1 MSPQELG
8 KGNTAMKILVINCG
22 SSSLKY
28 QLLDMT
34 TETALATGLIE
45 RIGEPQ
51 GILTHKHHPDAEGEA
66 KIVREKP
73 IPDHEAGLRLAQ
85 AVMADPEAGVLNDAS
100 DIQAVGHR
108 VVHGGEAFKASAR
121 VDADAMAAIEKTI
134 PLAPLHNPANLT
146 GIRVAGELFPDA
158 PQVAVFDTAFHQSMP
173 PKAYHYALPYEFYEE
188 MGVRRYGF
196 HGTSHKYVAAEAA
209 GLLGRPLQELKL
221 VTAHLGSGASICA
234 IDKGRSVDTTMGMT
248 PLGGVIMGTR
258 VGNIDPGVVM
268 YIAQQKGYSVEEID
282 RVLQKESGL
291 KGICGSNDM
300 RDIHTRA
307 AEGDERARLAEE
319 MFIHRIRQYMG
330 AYFFELGEVDA
341 LVFTAGIGEHD
352 PLTREK
358 CCQGLE
364 YYGVVIDPEKN
375 QAARGEARTVSAPIS
390 AVKVLVI
397 PTNEEL
403 EIARQTV
410 EVLKA

>member
-1 MSPQELG
+1 
-8 KGNTAMKILVINCG
+8 MKILVINCG

-28 QLLDMT
+28 QLYDMT
-34 TETALATGLIE
+34 TSTTLASGLIE

-51 GILTHKHHPDAEGEA
+51 GLLTHKNHPGTDGET
-66 KIVREKP
+66 KIVREEP
-73 IPDHEAGLRLAQ
+73 IADHEAGMRLAQ
-85 AVMADPEAGVLNDAS
+85 ELLVDPKTGVVADRS

-108 VVHGGEAFKASAR
+108 VVHGGETFRASTLISPE
-121 VDADAMAAIEKTI
+121 VIAAIEKTI

-146 GIRVAGELFPDA
+146 GIRVSRELFPDA
-158 PQVAVFDTAFHQSMP
+158 PQVAVFDTAFHQTMP
-173 PKAYHYALPYEFYEE
+173 PHAYHYALPYEFYEE
-188 MGVRRYGF
+188 LGVRRYGF
-196 HGTSHKYVAAEAA
+196 HGTSHKFVAEEAA
-209 GLLGRPLQELKL
+209 GLLERPLRDLNL

-234 IDKGRSVDTTMGMT
+234 IEKGRSIDTSMGMT

-258 VGNIDPGVVM
+258 GGNFDPGALI
-268 YIAQQKGYSVEEID
+268 YITEQKGYSVAEID

-300 RDIHTRA
+300 RDIHARA
-307 AEGDERARLAEE
+307 ADGDERARLALD
-319 MFIHRIRQYMG
+319 MFIHRIRQYIG
-330 AYFFELGEVDA
+330 AYFFVLGNVDS

-358 CCQGLE
+358 CCAGLE
-364 YYGVVIDPEKN
+364 PFGLILDREKN
-375 QAARGEARTVSAPIS
+375 QTGRGQAREIS
-390 AVKVLVI
+390 TPDSPVRILVI

-410 EVLKA
+410 EVLNL

>member
-1 MSPQELG
+1 M
-8 KGNTAMKILVINCG
+8 NILVINCC

-28 QLLDMT
+28 QLFDMT
-34 TETALATGLIE
+34 TSTAPASGLIE

-51 GILTHKHHPDAEGEA
+51 GLLTHKNHPGTDGET
-66 KIVREKP
+66 KIVREEP
-73 IPDHEAGLRLAQ
+73 IADHEAGMRLAQ
-85 AVMADPEAGVLNDAS
+85 ELLADPKTGVVTDAS

-108 VVHGGEAFKASAR
+108 VVHGGETFRASTLISPE
-121 VDADAMAAIEKTI
+121 VIAAIEKTI

-146 GIRVAGELFPDA
+146 GIRVARELFPDA
-158 PQVAVFDTAFHQSMP
+158 PQVAVFDTAFHQTMP
-173 PKAYHYALPYEFYEE
+173 AHAYHYALPYEFYEE
-188 MGVRRYGF
+188 LGVRRYGF
-196 HGTSHKYVAAEAA
+196 HGTSHKFVAEEAA
-209 GLLGRPLQELKL
+209 GLLERPLRDLNL

-234 IDKGRSVDTTMGMT
+234 IEKGRSIDTSMGMT

-258 VGNIDPGVVM
+258 GGNLDPGALM
-268 YIAQQKGYSVEEID
+268 YIAEQKGYSVAEID

-307 AEGDERARLAEE
+307 AAGNERARLALD
-319 MFIHRIRQYMG
+319 MFVYRSRQYMG
-330 AYFFELGEVDA
+330 AYFFALGKVDA

-358 CCQGLE
+358 CCEGLE
-364 YYGVVIDPEKN
+364 SFGVVLDREKN
-375 QAARGEARTVSAPIS
+375 QTERGQARAIS
-390 AVKVLVI
+390 KSNSPVKILVI

-410 EVLKA
+410 EVLSL

>member
-1 MSPQELG
+1 
-8 KGNTAMKILVINCG
+8 MKVLVINCG

-28 QLLDMT
+28 QLYDMT
-34 TETALATGLIE
+34 TSTTLASGLIE

-51 GILTHKHHPDAEGEA
+51 GLLTHKNHPGTDGET
-66 KIVREKP
+66 KIVREEP
-73 IPDHEAGLRLAQ
+73 IADHEAGMRLAQ
-85 AVMADPEAGVLNDAS
+85 ELLVDPKTGVVADRS

-108 VVHGGEAFKASAR
+108 VVHGGETFRASTLISPE
-121 VDADAMAAIEKTI
+121 VIAAIEKTI

-146 GIRVAGELFPDA
+146 GIRVSRELFPDA
-158 PQVAVFDTAFHQSMP
+158 PQVAVFDTAFHQTMP
-173 PKAYHYALPYEFYEE
+173 PHAYHYALPYEFYEE
-188 MGVRRYGF
+188 LGVRRYGF
-196 HGTSHKYVAAEAA
+196 HGTSHKFVAEEAA
-209 GLLGRPLQELKL
+209 GLLERPLRDLNL

-234 IDKGRSVDTTMGMT
+234 IEKGRSIDTSMGMT

-258 VGNIDPGVVM
+258 GGNFDPGALI
-268 YIAQQKGYSVEEID
+268 YITEQKGYSVAEID

-300 RDIHTRA
+300 RDIHARA
-307 AEGDERARLAEE
+307 ADGDERARLALD
-319 MFIHRIRQYMG
+319 MFSHRIRQYIG
-330 AYFFELGEVDA
+330 AYFFALGNVDS

-358 CCQGLE
+358 CCAGLE
-364 YYGVVIDPEKN
+364 PFGLILDREKN
-375 QAARGEARTVSAPIS
+375 QTGKGQAREIS
-390 AVKVLVI
+390 TPDSPVRILVI

-410 EVLKA
+410 EVLNL

>member
-1 MSPQELG
+1 M
-8 KGNTAMKILVINCG
+8 NILVINCG

-28 QLLDMT
+28 QLIDMT
-34 TETALATGLIE
+34 TETALALGLIE

-51 GILTHKHHPDAEGEA
+51 GILTHTNNPDTDDET
-66 KIVREKP
+66 KTVREEP
-73 IPDHEAGLRLAQ
+73 IPDHEVGLRLAQ
-85 AVMADPEAGVLNDAS
+85 AVMADSEAGVAP

-108 VVHGGEAFKASAR
+108 VVHGGEAFNASAR
-121 VDADAMAAIEKTI
+121 ITPDVTAAIEKTI

-158 PQVAVFDTAFHQSMP
+158 PQVAVFDTAFHQTMP
-173 PKAYHYALPYEFYEE
+173 PKAYHYALPYEYYEE

-196 HGTSHKYVAAEAA
+196 HGTSHKFVAAEAA
-209 GLLGRPLQELKL
+209 GLLGRPLGEWNL

-234 IDKGRSVDTTMGMT
+234 IEKGRSVDTTMGMT

-268 YIAQQKGYSVEEID
+268 YIAQQKGYSVEEVD

-300 RDIHTRA
+300 RDIHARA
-307 AEGDERARLAEE
+307 AEGDERARLAED
-319 MFIHRIRQYMG
+319 MFIHRIRQYIG
-330 AYFFELGEVDA
+330 AYFFELGKVDA

-364 YYGVVIDPEKN
+364 NYGVVMDHEKN
-375 QAARGEARTVSAPIS
+375 QTGRGEARLIS
-390 AVKVLVI
+390 TADSPVKIMVI

-403 EIARQTV
+403 EIARQTM
-410 EVLKA
+410 EVFKR

>member
-1 MSPQELG
+1 
-8 KGNTAMKILVINCG
+8 MKILVINCG

-28 QLLDMT
+28 QLYDMT
-34 TETALATGLIE
+34 TSTTLASGLIE

-51 GILTHKHHPDAEGEA
+51 GLLTHKNHPGTDGET
-66 KIVREKP
+66 KIVQEEP
-73 IPDHEAGLRLAQ
+73 IADHEAGMRLAQ
-85 AVMADPEAGVLNDAS
+85 ELLVDPKTGVVADRS

-108 VVHGGEAFKASAR
+108 VVHGGETFRASTLISPE
-121 VDADAMAAIEKTI
+121 VIAAIEKTI

-146 GIRVAGELFPDA
+146 GIRVSRELFPDA
-158 PQVAVFDTAFHQSMP
+158 PQVAVFDTAFHQTMP
-173 PKAYHYALPYEFYEE
+173 PHAYHYALPYEFYEE
-188 MGVRRYGF
+188 LGVRRYGF
-196 HGTSHKYVAAEAA
+196 HGTSHKFVAEEAA
-209 GLLGRPLQELKL
+209 GLLERPLRDLNL

-234 IDKGRSVDTTMGMT
+234 IEKGRSIDTSMGMT

-258 VGNIDPGVVM
+258 GGNFDPGALI
-268 YIAQQKGYSVEEID
+268 YITEQKGYSVAEID

-300 RDIHTRA
+300 RDIHARA
-307 AEGDERARLAEE
+307 ADGDERARLALD
-319 MFIHRIRQYMG
+319 MFSHRIRQYIG
-330 AYFFELGEVDA
+330 AYFFALGNVDS

-358 CCQGLE
+358 CCAGLE
-364 YYGVVIDPEKN
+364 PFGLILDREKN
-375 QAARGEARTVSAPIS
+375 QTGRGQAREIS
-390 AVKVLVI
+390 TPDSPVRILVI

-410 EVLKA
+410 EVLNL

>member
-1 MSPQELG
+1 
-8 KGNTAMKILVINCG
+8 MKVLVINCG

-28 QLLDMT
+28 QLYDMT
-34 TETALATGLIE
+34 TSTTLASGLIE

-51 GILTHKHHPDAEGEA
+51 GLLTHKNHPGTDGET
-66 KIVREKP
+66 KIVQEEP
-73 IPDHEAGLRLAQ
+73 IADHEAGMRLAQ
-85 AVMADPEAGVLNDAS
+85 ELLVDPKTGVVADRS

-108 VVHGGEAFKASAR
+108 VVHGGETFRTSTLISPE
-121 VDADAMAAIEKTI
+121 VIAAIEKTI

-146 GIRVAGELFPDA
+146 GIRVSRELFPDA
-158 PQVAVFDTAFHQSMP
+158 PQVAVFDTAFHQTMP
-173 PKAYHYALPYEFYEE
+173 PHAYHYALPYEFYEE
-188 MGVRRYGF
+188 LGVRRYGF
-196 HGTSHKYVAAEAA
+196 HGTSHKFVAEEAA
-209 GLLGRPLQELKL
+209 GLLERPLRDLNL

-234 IDKGRSVDTTMGMT
+234 IEKGRSIDTSMGMT

-258 VGNIDPGVVM
+258 GGNFDPGALI
-268 YIAQQKGYSVEEID
+268 YITEQKGYSVAEID

-300 RDIHTRA
+300 RDIHARA
-307 AEGDERARLAEE
+307 ADGDERARLALD
-319 MFIHRIRQYMG
+319 MFSHRIRQYIG
-330 AYFFELGEVDA
+330 AYFFALGNVDS

-358 CCQGLE
+358 CCAGLE
-364 YYGVVIDPEKN
+364 PFGLILDREKN
-375 QAARGEARTVSAPIS
+375 QTGRGQARAIS
-390 AVKVLVI
+390 TPDSPVRILVI

-410 EVLKA
+410 EVLNL

>member
-1 MSPQELG
+1 
-8 KGNTAMKILVINCG
+8 MKILVINCG

-28 QLLDMT
+28 QLYDMT
-34 TETALATGLIE
+34 TSTTLASGLIE

-51 GILTHKHHPDAEGEA
+51 GLLTHKNHPGTDGET
-66 KIVREKP
+66 KIVREEP
-73 IPDHEAGLRLAQ
+73 IADHEAGMRLAQ
-85 AVMADPEAGVLNDAS
+85 ELLVDPKTGVVADRS

-108 VVHGGEAFKASAR
+108 VVHGGETFRTSTLISPE
-121 VDADAMAAIEKTI
+121 VIAAIEKTI

-146 GIRVAGELFPDA
+146 GIRVSRELFPDA
-158 PQVAVFDTAFHQSMP
+158 PQVAVFDTAFHQTMP
-173 PKAYHYALPYEFYEE
+173 PHAYHYALPYEFYEE
-188 MGVRRYGF
+188 LGVRRYGF
-196 HGTSHKYVAAEAA
+196 HGTSHKFVAEEAA
-209 GLLGRPLQELKL
+209 GLLERPLRDLNL

-234 IDKGRSVDTTMGMT
+234 IEKGRSIDTSMGMT

-258 VGNIDPGVVM
+258 GGNFDPGALI
-268 YIAQQKGYSVEEID
+268 YITEQKGYSVAEID

-300 RDIHTRA
+300 RDIHARA
-307 AEGDERARLAEE
+307 ADGDERARLALD
-319 MFIHRIRQYMG
+319 MFSHRIRQYIG
-330 AYFFELGEVDA
+330 AYFFALGNVDS

-358 CCQGLE
+358 CCAGLE
-364 YYGVVIDPEKN
+364 PFGLILDREKN
-375 QAARGEARTVSAPIS
+375 QTGRGQAREIS
-390 AVKVLVI
+390 TPDSPVRILVI

-410 EVLKA
+410 EVLNL